1 MIQINQVQKDFLSDK
16 KIPNI
21 SGLVKRTDFDAKSI
35 GIKGK
40 IPSISGLIT
49 TAALTA
55 IENKIPHVINRVKK
69 TEYDAKIL
77 DIESKYVATTDYN
90 KYTSQILNA
99 KIEQMD

>member
-21 SGLVKRTDFDAKSI
+21 SGLVKRTGFNAKSI

-49 TAALTA
+49 TTALTS
-55 IENKIPHVINRVKK
+55 I
-69 TEYDAKIL
+69 
-77 DIESKYVATTDYN
+77 
-90 KYTSQILNA
+90 
-99 KIEQMD
+99 